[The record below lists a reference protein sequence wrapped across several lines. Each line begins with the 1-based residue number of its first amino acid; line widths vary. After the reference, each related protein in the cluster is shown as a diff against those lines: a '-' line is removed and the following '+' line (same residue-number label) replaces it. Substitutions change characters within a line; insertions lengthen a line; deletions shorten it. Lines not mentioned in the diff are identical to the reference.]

1 MFSISRTLILA
12 PAALALTIGLATPAA
27 AQRGQNDEHRRAAPR
42 SEQRAPASRPAP
54 QAERR
59 TAPNA
64 SRPPAVRPQA
74 APPAR
79 FNNVPHAQPRREAP
93 RVYDSRPNVRS
104 YAVPRPY
111 VAPRYNTPY
120 RGYGRPYVSRRPV
133 FVRPYYAFR
142 PRFTFGFG
150 LSVGFGVPYP
160 FTYYDPYAP
169 YNFDVAVVPGYV
181 AGNSSAYYSRV
192 GGLSFNIDPMDAAV
206 FLDGQYVGTA
216 EDFAPDQMPL
226 TLPVGRHHVDLRA
239 DGFMTASFDIT
250 IVGGQVIPYEGTL
263 AQQ

>member
-1 MFSISRTLILA
+1 MFSTPRTLILA

-54 QAERR
+54 SAERR
-59 TAPNA
+59 AAPNA
-64 SRPPAVRPQA
+64 SRPPVVRSQP

-79 FNNVPHAQPRREAP
+79 FDRVPQAQPRRDGP
-93 RVYDSRPNVRS
+93 RVYDSRPNTRS
-104 YAVPRPY
+104 YAVPRAR
-111 VAPRYNTPY
+111 VAPRYTTP
-120 RGYGRPYVSRRPV
+120 RGYVRPYVSPHPV

-142 PRFTFGFG
+142 PRFTFSFG
-150 LSVGFGVPYP
+150 LRVGYGVPYP

-169 YNFDVAVVPGYV
+169 YNFDVAVMPGYV
-181 AGNSSAYYSRV
+181 AGNTSAYYGRV

-206 FLDGQYVGTA
+206 FLDGQYIGIA
-216 EDFAPDQMPL
+216 DDFAPDQMPL

-250 IVGGQVIPYEGTL
+250 IVGGQVIPYEGSL
-263 AQQ
+263 APQ

>member
-1 MFSISRTLILA
+1 MFSTSRTLILA
-12 PAALALTIGLATPAA
+12 PAAFAVMLGLATPAS

-54 QAERR
+54 SAERR
-59 TAPNA
+59 SAPRA

-79 FNNVPHAQPRREAP
+79 FDNGPRVQPRREAP
-93 RVYDSRPNVRS
+93 HANNSRPSARS

-111 VAPRYNTPY
+111 VAPRYTPY
-120 RGYGRPYVSRRPV
+120 RSSGRPYVSRRPV
-133 FVRPYYAFR
+133 FVRPYYSFR
-142 PRFTFGFG
+142 PRFTFSFG
-150 LSVGFGVPYP
+150 LRVGYGVPYP

-169 YNFDVAVVPGYV
+169 YNFDVTVVPGYV
-181 AGNSSAYYSRV
+181 AGNTSAYYGRV

-206 FLDGQYVGTA
+206 FLDGQYIGIA
-216 EDFAPDQMPL
+216 DDFAPDQMPL
-226 TLPVGRHHVDLRA
+226 TLSAGRHHVDLRA

-250 IVGGQVIPYEGTL
+250 IVAGQVIPYEGSL
-263 AQQ
+263 ALR